1 MIEVTEL
8 GNMSFHPS
16 ESADKIFDDLQHQ
29 LGLPAR
35 YYTAKLAIARSLSQ
49 AEDFNLET
57 KDNNRSKELRGHQLF
72 GRDTK
77 NLAAWLALIV
87 QHSGAH
93 NLNRDQFRQLIYG
106 HLDRGSKLLQED
118 WEASDREFEPFV
130 NKLAKLVSTLEPDSI
145 QIPRIS
151 DSKVFRGKVALRVGP
166 IAKDVRTQ
174 EPVIFNLNIEG
185 GSPHMALM
193 GGTRS
198 GKTYTAITMLK
209 ELHSLNQ
216 APMLAFD
223 FKGDL
228 SEKLAPAINAQVV
241 CPPRETVPLDIFAL
255 PDRSDIGIKTTAA
268 KLRESILRVK
278 ASRAGG
284 RQKDLLRKALIAT
297 LQASI
302 HDKQP
307 PDLRKVAHAL
317 QREYDDENQRPDEL
331 VSTLN
336 ELCEFDLFTP
346 RHPPADFFAKSWVI
360 RLPQDGTEETRR
372 LIVNLT
378 LDALD
383 RWINAQMDAPLER
396 GYQALRHVCMLDEAH
411 VILPTKLPALE
422 YLIRMS
428 GSKGG
433 CLMLASQSPD
443 DFATANENFL
453 DNMGLTLAFA
463 TQAKPTS
470 VKNIFGAP
478 SQTLSSLERGE
489 ALCKF
494 RGEDTKKILAWAPAI
509 N

>member
-1 MIEVTEL
+1 MVEITEL

-16 ESADKIFDDLQHQ
+16 EPADKIFDDLQGQ

-35 YYTAKLAIARSLSQ
+35 YYTAKLAIARSLSE
-49 AEDFNLET
+49 AEHFGLEA
-57 KDNNRSKELRGHQLF
+57 KDNSRSTELRGHQLF

-87 QHSGAH
+87 QHSGAQD
-93 NLNRDQFRQLIYG
+93 LKRDQFRHLIHS
-106 HLDRGSKLLQED
+106 HLNRGAKLLQGD
-118 WEASDREFEPFV
+118 WEASGHEFEPFV
-130 NKLAKLVSTLEPDSI
+130 NKLAKLASAPKPSSPQVPETQVSP
-145 QIPRIS
+145 
-151 DSKVFRGKVALRVGP
+151 VFRGKIELRVGP
-166 IAKDVRTQ
+166 TAKEVRTQ
-174 EPVIFNLNIEG
+174 ESVVFKLNIGG

-193 GGTRS
+193 GGTNS

-209 ELHSLNQ
+209 ELRALNQ
-216 APMLAFD
+216 VPMLAFD

-228 SEKLAPAINAQVV
+228 SEKLAPGINAQVIS
-241 CPPRETVPLDIFAL
+241 PPQETVPLDIFAT

-278 ASRAGG
+278 VRPAGG
-284 RQKDLLRKALIAT
+284 IQRDLLRKALITA
-297 LQASI
+297 LQASAPG
-302 HDKQP
+302 DRP
-307 PDLRKVAHAL
+307 PDLGKVASAL
-317 QREYDDENQRPDEL
+317 QEEYEDAGQRPDEL

-336 ELCEFDLFTP
+336 ELCEFDLFAP
-346 RHPPADFFAKSWVI
+346 QYSPADFFAKSWVI
-360 RLPQDGTEETRR
+360 RLPQDGSEEMRR

-383 RWINAQMDAPLER
+383 RWINAQNDAPREED
-396 GYQALRHVCMLDEAH
+396 GCQALRHVCMLDEAH
-411 VILPTKLPALE
+411 VILSTKLPALAN
-422 YLIRMS
+422 LIRMS
-428 GSKGG
+428 RSKGG

-443 DFATANENFL
+443 DFATGSENFL

-470 VKNIFGAP
+470 VSNIFGP
-478 SQTLSSLERGE
+478 HSRTLSNLERGK

-494 RGEDTKKILAWAPAI
+494 RGQETKKILAWTPD